1 MTNISQIKVDSDW
14 GQEAARINQ
23 NFQNMNTDL
32 EKVKSA
38 TTKFRG
44 YFTSETGLKQKYPS
58 PKVGD
63 TAWVGE
69 PYPGKV
75 YDVVT
80 DGTWHNTDKAPDT
93 GSVELQDYAKKA
105 ELTELED
112 LNRIYV
118 KSGGG
123 SETLT
128 TLSNRLIKEIYLKK
142 LPSDIGAEKQFF
154 LRQITHNYEGIG
166 NRIWV
171 SYKDNTGRINITLPV
186 VSLGEAI
193 EQGYVSNEYFDALLD
208 FTVIPEELGTQPLV
222 NQGEYYP
229 FTNLMLLKKVY
240 TGKPESNSVD
250 TSALADNAVKQN
262 KIQDGSV
269 SNTKLADNAVTNTKL
284 ANNAVTNEKVVDN
297 TLSLKKLSYEEN
309 SFLYP
314 FVKYNGGSTTLTLL
328 ANQIIK
334 KIIVKK
340 FPTDIGEE
348 KKIYV
353 RAITHNYDYDGIG
366 NSIWFSYKDN
376 TGQINISIPR
386 LDLGSEVYGILSNE
400 FIEVWLDFSQTNLEG
415 QILFDS
421 GELYPLTNLPFLYNN
436 ENSNSNL
443 YSNYELYSV
452 GNSLASSGEWQ
463 KKVVELLGI
472 NFNQSLNNN
481 SSHPTSIGGTK
492 SEMGDLNS
500 TYFRTLN
507 LIKYGNIQGNG
518 ENAIVLF
525 ENANDGGFTFDQ
537 AAKSYTLGD
546 FLIMD
551 EITKETL
558 TAIPENERNFNK
570 VIKLKKTAAG
580 KILKITSLPTKEG
593 DVRIKVGLS
602 TTGGL
607 NYGIHVIPQA
617 TDDET
622 REYIINKIVENDYRS
637 IYDNK
642 YNDNSV
648 SFTSGTSTSIIL
660 EFYDDNNTGMLCSIE
675 DNSSVQ
681 YEECRWFDSLDISN
695 WTNPERWNIPSLSS
709 GWKSSIEELLR
720 RFPKLRIGVINVP
733 NFRLSQSDFLQANG
747 VYNEKA
753 FFDAIDTEKQKTTKR
768 CSDICN
774 FYGLKLID
782 IWGQTNI
789 SASNLS
795 EFYYDNNPH
804 PKPEGYNRYGEIVAA
819 KIKEWIIV
827 E

>member
-1 MTNISQIKVDSDW
+1 MAQAKKIKMTDPTTGESLYPITSSECVGMSD
-14 GQEAARINQ
+14 GSGSLDKKFTELEQ
-23 NFQNMNTDL
+23 NTD
-32 EKVKSA
+32 
-38 TTKFRG
+38 
-44 YFTSETGLKQKYPS
+44 
-58 PKVGD
+58 
-63 TAWVGE
+63 
-69 PYPGKV
+69 
-75 YDVVT
+75 
-80 DGTWHNTDKAPDT
+80 
-93 GSVELQDYAKKA
+93 AKI
-105 ELTELED
+105 ED

-208 FTVIPEELGTQPLV
+208 FTVIPEHLGTQPLV

-269 SNTKLADNAVTNTKL
+269 SNTKLADGSVSNTKI
-284 ANNAVTNEKVVDN
+284 APNAVTNEKVKDY
-297 TLSLKKLSYEEN
+297 TLSLKKLSYDEN

-314 FVKYNGGSTTLTLL
+314 YVTYNGGSTTLTLL

-334 KIIVKK
+334 KLIIKK
-340 FPTDIGEE
+340 LPNNIGKE
-348 KKIYV
+348 KRFYI
-353 RAITHNYDYDGIG
+353 RAITHNHESLG

-376 TGQINISIPR
+376 QDQINISIPK
-386 LDLGSEVYGILSNE
+386 LSIGNEIYAKISNE
-400 FIEVWLDFSQTNLEG
+400 YIDVWLDFSLVSLEG
-415 QILFDS
+415 QILFDR
-421 GELYPLTNLPFLYNN
+421 GELYPLTNLPLLYNTTK
-436 ENSNSNL
+436 E
-443 YSNYELYSV
+443 YSNYELYTIGASI
-452 GNSLASSGEWQ
+452 SSSGEWQ
-463 KKVVELLGI
+463 ARVVELLGI
-472 NFNQSLNNN
+472 KFNQSLNNDP
-481 SSHPTSIGGTK
+481 SHPTSIGGTK

-507 LIKYGNIQGNG
+507 LIKYGNIQGKG

-525 ENANDGGFTFDQ
+525 QNANDGGFTFDKS
-537 AAKSYTLGD
+537 AKAYTLDD
-546 FLIMD
+546 FIVMN
-551 EITKETL
+551 EITEETL
-558 TAIPENERNFNK
+558 SAIPVEERNFNK

-622 REYIINKIVENDYRS
+622 RQYILSKIVENDYRS
-637 IYDNK
+637 IYDNY
-642 YNDNSV
+642 YNDNGV
-648 SFTSGTSTSIIL
+648 SFTSGTSTDIVL
-660 EFYDDNNTGMLCSIE
+660 EFYDVDNTGMTCTID
-675 DNSSVQ
+675 DNPAVQ
-681 YEECRWFDSLDISN
+681 YEECHWFDSLDISN
-695 WTNPERWNIPSLSS
+695 WTNPTRWIIPNLSS

-720 RFPKLRIGVINVP
+720 RFPKLRIGVLNVP
-733 NFRLSQSDFLQANG
+733 NFRLAQSDFLQANG

-753 FFDAIDTEKQKTTKR
+753 FFDAVDTEKQKTIKR

-782 IWGQTNI
+782 IWSQTNI

-804 PKPEGYNRYGEIVAA
+804 PKPEGYKRYGDIVAA
-819 KIKEWIIV
+819 TIKNWIV